1 VIRVDLKNPSRD
13 RWQEII
19 AEDRAGLR
27 YFSAIGGKLFAVYLE
42 NVLSRVR
49 MFEPDGTVVGDL
61 EVPSIGTVYALAG
74 RWSGSAIFF
83 QFSSFDQPTSIYR
96 YEIASGALQIWW
108 RENVPASLDK
118 FEVRQVWYSSRD
130 GTRVPMF
137 LFHRRDI
144 ELDGARP
151 TLLSG
156 YGGFNASV
164 TPWFWPQLL
173 IWAESGGVFAF
184 ANLRGGGEFGEEW
197 HRAGRLEKK
206 QNVFDDFIAA
216 AEWLIANHY
225 TNPDR
230 LAAMGG
236 SNGGL
241 LVGAALTQRPYL
253 FRAIFCGAPLLDM
266 IRYHKRMLG
275 PMWISEY
282 GSADDPDQFRY
293 LLAYSPYHNVRAGT
307 HYPAVMFMTGDSDTR
322 VDPMHA
328 RKMAAMLQWA
338 STSDSEQRPI
348 LLHYRTEAGHI
359 SGLAVDAA
367 IDDSADQLA
376 FLFRELG
383 VTASV

>member
-1 VIRVDLKNPSRD
+1 
-13 RWQEII
+13 
-19 AEDRAGLR
+19 
-27 YFSAIGGKLFAVYLE
+27 
-42 NVLSRVR
+42 VLQTWWRKK
-49 MFEPDGTVVGDL
+49 
-61 EVPSIGTVYALAG
+61 VPA
-74 RWSGSAIFF
+74 
-83 QFSSFDQPTSIYR
+83 SFDQ
-96 YEIASGALQIWW
+96 
-108 RENVPASLDK
+108 
-118 FEVRQVWYSSRD
+118 FEVRQVWYSSKD

-197 HRAGRLEKK
+197 HRAGHLQKK

-383 VTASV
+383 VTASD